1 MDNSNLNWKEEAK
14 ELAIKLHLL
23 LIIDDKNWH
32 ELKNDS
38 DRRAAEQL
46 SAAMVQLVS
55 GGESS
60 NIEDLIQ
67 QSLLWV
73 KREIKAP
80 KCTR

>member
-46 SAAMVQLVS
+46 
-55 GGESS
+55 
-60 NIEDLIQ
+60 
-67 QSLLWV
+67 
-73 KREIKAP
+73 
-80 KCTR
+80 